1 MEYKDREHQAAQ
13 YIIED
18 LAARVERERQIEEE
32 ISPDKKKEQMKKIN
46 EKAKQDNTPL
56 DLATIVLC

>member
-1 MEYKDREHQAAQ
+1 MEYADREHQAAQ

>member
-1 MEYKDREHQAAQ
+1 MEYADRKHQAAQ

-18 LAARVERERQIEEE
+18 LAARVERERQIEVE

>member
-18 LAARVERERQIEEE
+18 LAARVERERQIEAE